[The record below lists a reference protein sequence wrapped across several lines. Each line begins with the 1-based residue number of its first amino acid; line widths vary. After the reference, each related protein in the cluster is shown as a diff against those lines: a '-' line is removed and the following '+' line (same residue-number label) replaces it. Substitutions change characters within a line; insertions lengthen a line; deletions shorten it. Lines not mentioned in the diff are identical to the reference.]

1 MKPLEN
7 VLFGCTFWSVF
18 SSPDRGYRPVRF
30 TLSTNLTAHI
40 VGTVVLGVPATS
52 PALQSGVR
60 MGLWPIRTP
69 PGCECRWSFE
79 SPPAVL
85 WLGVTAPPWPNLTP
99 DHPQSP
105 WDPHGAILDPKIGLL
120 GPKSPGFGAVFSMST
135 GQLPGLTIRLLSCLS
150 ALMRSLI
157 EELIIIDLGVGLW

>member
-1 MKPLEN
+1 MKSLEN

-40 VGTVVLGVPATS
+40 VGTVVLGVPTTS

-69 PGCECRWSFE
+69 PGCEFRWSFE
-79 SPPAVL
+79 SPTAVL
-85 WLGVTAPPWPNLTP
+85 WVQPPLSYKTM
-99 DHPQSP
+99 
-105 WDPHGAILDPKIGLL
+105 LETT
-120 GPKSPGFGAVFSMST
+120 FTVFSYHTTLYESVLLTAAST
-135 GQLPGLTIRLLSCLS
+135 EPAQGMRWAQPDTLPATSAGESRLTGKSVLIR
-150 ALMRSLI
+150 
-157 EELIIIDLGVGLW
+157 